1 MRGSV
6 QVMCRSVTNAKRL
19 KVMNVSGEP
28 RTYHTGAQKCLID
41 KDGDG
46 CLEFGK
52 HLLNGESTSHYL

>member
-1 MRGSV
+1 
-6 QVMCRSVTNAKRL
+6 MCRSVTNAKRL

-52 HLLNGESTSHYL
+52 HLINGESTSHYL